1 MMRLTLLAVGLG
13 MLLFVGGAAQGGVPC
28 PITEPTLATPCPNP
42 RPASPIDLQ
51 LIVEPS
57 AKGLGPLRGGQSLAL
72 VAYVASRL
80 SIITE
85 VTFWVN
91 DRLVGRQPVTIRAN
105 CPLEGPVCIIGTQS
119 VQVNWTAEPGQHLVT
134 ARLLTL
140 SRSLPVNILSAA
152 LREGLDFAP
161 EELLVQFK
169 PEATPAQIEEIIARL
184 RTQVIQVFALSQI
197 YHLRILDR
205 LPVAEKVAQFGREAL
220 VQFAEPNGQ
229 WYFQQQPNDPYFPAQ
244 WNLHN
249 TGQRHPSAD
258 KFLIFGGSAQGTA
271 GADIGAMRAWA
282 QIKDSSA
289 LVIALLDSGVAP
301 HPELRENL
309 WLSGARDFARG
320 DDVPDDLFGHGT
332 FVASIIAAQGNN
344 SEEIAGLA
352 WRARLWPLKLSEE
365 ARFSWSTLVA
375 ALEYTIVQQRAGLA
389 VRVINL
395 SAGGSE
401 RSQSVQTVLDLV
413 SQAGLLFITAAGN
426 YGRDLEREP
435 FYPCSYPH
443 EIILCV
449 AASNSKDELAGWS
462 SWGAR
467 TVDLAAPGED
477 IVGLLIE
484 RPDNFL
490 KLPRTRALPELSS
503 WLAVAGGTSYAV
515 AHVTGLSALLW
526 ARCPTKSALEI
537 RNLII
542 NAVEKKSAFAGK
554 VASGGRLR
562 WPESL
567 AC

>member
-119 VQVNWTAEPGQHLVT
+119 MQVNWTAEPGQHLVT

-271 GADIGAMRAWA
+271 GSR
-282 QIKDSSA
+282 
-289 LVIALLDSGVAP
+289 
-301 HPELRENL
+301 H
-309 WLSGARDFARG
+309 RG
-320 DDVPDDLFGHGT
+320 DARVGAD
-332 FVASIIAAQGNN
+332 QGQ
-344 SEEIAGLA
+344 L
-352 WRARLWPLKLSEE
+352 
-365 ARFSWSTLVA
+365 
-375 ALEYTIVQQRAGLA
+375 
-389 VRVINL
+389 
-395 SAGGSE
+395 GS
-401 RSQSVQTVLDLV
+401 RHSV
-413 SQAGLLFITAAGN
+413 
-426 YGRDLEREP
+426 
-435 FYPCSYPH
+435 
-443 EIILCV
+443 
-449 AASNSKDELAGWS
+449 
-462 SWGAR
+462 
-467 TVDLAAPGED
+467 
-477 IVGLLIE
+477 
-484 RPDNFL
+484 
-490 KLPRTRALPELSS
+490 TR
-503 WLAVAGGTSYAV
+503 
-515 AHVTGLSALLW
+515 
-526 ARCPTKSALEI
+526 
-537 RNLII
+537 
-542 NAVEKKSAFAGK
+542 
-554 VASGGRLR
+554 
-562 WPESL
+562 
-567 AC
+567 

>member
-282 QIKDSSA
+282 QVKDSSA

-309 WLSGARDFARG
+309 W
-320 DDVPDDLFGHGT
+320 P
-332 FVASIIAAQGNN
+332 
-344 SEEIAGLA
+344 
-352 WRARLWPLKLSEE
+352 
-365 ARFSWSTLVA
+365 
-375 ALEYTIVQQRAGLA
+375 
-389 VRVINL
+389 
-395 SAGGSE
+395 
-401 RSQSVQTVLDLV
+401 
-413 SQAGLLFITAAGN
+413 
-426 YGRDLEREP
+426 
-435 FYPCSYPH
+435 
-443 EIILCV
+443 
-449 AASNSKDELAGWS
+449 NSKDELAGWS

-503 WLAVAGGTSYAV
+503 WLAVAGGTSYAA

-537 RNLII
+537 RNLIL